1 MFARNVPTIWY
12 SQNTWVARA
21 LRARFP
27 KRVTLAAP
35 YRQMLKLHLL
45 DTVVFA
51 EANMVSILLLLH
63 VKYRSGSRIRSDLHG
78 LGRYQN

>member
-1 MFARNVPTIWY
+1 M
-12 SQNTWVARA
+12 
-21 LRARFP
+21 
-27 KRVTLAAP
+27 TLAAP

-78 LGRYQN
+78 FGPLTKLKIIIPTVAKFKSYLNLSQS